1 VAESKN
7 SQDGKER
14 LYELAVAALL
24 SESSIEAAAQL
35 VGITGRTLQTWL
47 TRPEFL
53 ALWAEAKRTVVQSA
67 TARLRSAMGK
77 AVTALEDVLDNTET
91 PAAVRVSAA
100 RTILEMAFR
109 SHEIEDLGERI
120 AILERTKKP

>member
-1 VAESKN
+1 MAESKN

-47 TRPEFL
+47 PRPEFL

-67 TARLRSAMGK
+67 TARLR
-77 AVTALEDVLDNTET
+77 
-91 PAAVRVSAA
+91 AA
-100 RTILEMAFR
+100 I
-109 SHEIEDLGERI
+109 G
-120 AILERTKKP
+120 

>member
-35 VGITGRTLQTWL
+35 VGITGFVNLIW
-47 TRPEFL
+47 P
-53 ALWAEAKRTVVQSA
+53 
-67 TARLRSAMGK
+67 
-77 AVTALEDVLDNTET
+77 
-91 PAAVRVSAA
+91 
-100 RTILEMAFR
+100 
-109 SHEIEDLGERI
+109 LG
-120 AILERTKKP
+120 